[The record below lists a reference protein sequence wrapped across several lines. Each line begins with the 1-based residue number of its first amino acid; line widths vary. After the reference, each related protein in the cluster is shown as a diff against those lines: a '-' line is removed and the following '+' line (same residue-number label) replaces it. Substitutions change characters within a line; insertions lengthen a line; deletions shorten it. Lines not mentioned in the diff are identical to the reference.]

1 MKGIFEAEIFV
12 ETVFSIESYQNNGTW
27 FYMSDY
33 STMSE
38 FLTDCGSWFSDEVS
52 PEYVYKEWTGIPD
65 ALINRTWFCPNF
77 FEIREA
83 LQMLDGDS
91 IDGFTM
97 WCRTSGHDIVTDDP
111 LMLVTRYQDYIG
123 PAYEPNPEIAESDEY
138 TGFVTPYSLAEL
150 GLGPV
155 DIFNDDY
162 N

>member
-52 PEYVYKEWTGIPD
+52 PEYVYKDWTGIPD
-65 ALINRTWFCPNF
+65 SFINRTWFCPNF

-83 LQMLDGDS
+83 LQM
-91 IDGFTM
+91 IDRKFIGPFVK
-97 WCRTSGHDIVTDDP
+97 WCRTSGHDLTTDDP
-111 LMLVTRYQDYIG
+111 LLLVTRYQDYVH
-123 PAYEPNPEIAESDEY
+123 PVYEPDPELCEPDDNPCMYNLLGMSLGTVEI
-138 TGFVTPYSLAEL
+138 F
-150 GLGPV
+150 
-155 DIFNDDY
+155 DDNY